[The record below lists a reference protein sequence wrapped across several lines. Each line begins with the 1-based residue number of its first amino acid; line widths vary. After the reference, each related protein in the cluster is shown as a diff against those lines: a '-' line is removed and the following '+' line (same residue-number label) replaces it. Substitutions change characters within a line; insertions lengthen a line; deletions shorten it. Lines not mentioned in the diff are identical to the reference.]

1 MAKITLNDLKG
12 FLLDLSNFNLKEKNI
27 LITGASSG
35 IGKQCAVTCSKLG
48 ANVILIAR
56 NKERLERT
64 YHELKGGN
72 NLYISQDI
80 TEYDK
85 LEEIISSSVEKIGKI
100 SGFVHSAG
108 IEITL
113 PLRNM
118 EPSIYEKIFSIN
130 VISGFELA
138 RIITKK
144 KYLNESGASFVF
156 ISSVM
161 GLVGNAG
168 LIGYSASKGALIS
181 ATKSFAIELAS
192 KKVRVNSISPGH
204 VETEMTE
211 NLFNRIS
218 EQAKIKIISM
228 HPLGLGKPE
237 DVANACVFLLSDASR
252 WITGTNLIVDGGYS
266 AE

>member
-1 MAKITLNDLKG
+1 MNNPFSLK
-12 FLLDLSNFNLKEKNI
+12 NKNI

-35 IGKQCAVTCSKLG
+35 IGRQCALTFSQLG

-56 NKERLERT
+56 NKERLKDTFSKLE
-64 YHELKGGN
+64 KGN
-72 NLYISQDI
+72 HLIISQDI

-85 LEEIISSSVEKIGKI
+85 LEQIIKYSVEKIGRI

-108 IEITL
+108 IEMTL
-113 PLRNM
+113 PLRSMN
-118 EPSIYEKIFSIN
+118 SSYYEKIFAIN

-138 RIITKK
+138 KIISKK
-144 KYLNESGASFVF
+144 KYLDKNGASFVF

-161 GLVGNAG
+161 GIVGNPA

-181 ATKSFAIELAS
+181 AIKSMALEFIS
-192 KKVRVNSISPGH
+192 KNIRVNCISPGH
-204 VETEMTE
+204 VETEMASK
-211 NLFNRIS
+211 LFEKLS
-218 EQAKIKIISM
+218 EESKKQIIDM

-237 DVANACVFLLSDASR
+237 DIANACAFLLSDASR

-266 AE
+266 AR